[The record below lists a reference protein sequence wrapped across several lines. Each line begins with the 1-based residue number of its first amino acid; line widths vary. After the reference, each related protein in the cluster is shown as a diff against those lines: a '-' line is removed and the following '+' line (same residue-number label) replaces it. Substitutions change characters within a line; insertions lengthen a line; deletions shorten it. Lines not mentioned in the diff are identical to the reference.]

1 MSIPAA
7 PSFASFD
14 VTPRTEGRSVNAVL
28 WDAMFAKSRLLEVI
42 GTGPKINHPRH
53 EWISLA
59 APATHV
65 TVAASDTTFTGS
77 ATLQACGM
85 SAADIANVQPG
96 TLLVNATRAT
106 PIGTHRRNEIL
117 QVASIAGNVATLT
130 RDAGT
135 FHTGGST
142 AHATGDLLRILD
154 TPLQEGSSAAADPN
168 KYSADSILENYTSIR
183 SMKLQLT
190 GSQAA
195 RDMEVVAKELER
207 QYARELI
214 QMKNIMAQMLLY
226 GYNSATAVGNDSVIR
241 YTKGIQDFMVDN
253 IVTTNALVD
262 FTTTTLS
269 ADAINA
275 LFLKLWA
282 NGADPSEPY
291 KIVTSG
297 VSKQVIGSWAEDKS
311 RTTFSDTDIGRETT
325 VFRSDLGFTAEVIAD
340 PVVDKNN
347 LFIIQPNKIKVIPF
361 RPFEKEAWGKG
372 TSAPNGDDMYY
383 QRTLGEFT
391 VEILD
396 PGTAHACVTSLTWI

>member
-214 QMKNIMAQMLLY
+214 HMKNIMSQMVVY
-226 GYNSATAVGNDSVIR
+226 GYNSSVAGGSDVVPR
-241 YTKGIQDFMVDN
+241 YTRGILDFMVDN
-253 IVTTNALVD
+253 IVTANPLVD
-262 FTTTTLS
+262 FTTS
-269 ADAINA
+269 ALTAVSLNNRFLR
-275 LFLKLWA
+275 LFN

-291 KIVTSG
+291 KILCHGS
-297 VSKQVIGSWAEDKS
+297 SKQVISSWADNAV
-311 RTTFSDTDIGRETT
+311 RTSYEDTDFGRETT
-325 VFRSDLGFTAEVIAD
+325 VFRSNLGFVAEVIAD
-340 PVVDKNN
+340 PIVNQNEV
-347 LFIIQPNKIKVIPF
+347 FIIQPEKIKLIPF
-361 RPFEKEAWGKG
+361 REFEREAWGKG
-372 TSAPNGDDMYY
+372 TAAPNGDDMYY
-383 QRTLGEFT
+383 QRTLGEYT

-396 PGTAHACVTSLTWI
+396 PGVAHAALTNLTWL